1 MATATR
7 FVLALNVALLGI
19 AETVRMLDPS
29 EIFLWLPGWVG
40 AIVWVGITILI
51 TRATWRGSGAHSGMF

>member
-51 TRATWRGSGAHSGMF
+51 TRATWRGA